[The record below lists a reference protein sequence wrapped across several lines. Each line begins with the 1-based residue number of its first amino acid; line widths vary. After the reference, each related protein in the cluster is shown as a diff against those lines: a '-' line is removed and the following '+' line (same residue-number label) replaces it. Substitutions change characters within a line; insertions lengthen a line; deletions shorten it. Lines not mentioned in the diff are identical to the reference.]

1 MKKLVGIPA
10 LVLCAL
16 LWSTGGVLVKL
27 VPWNA
32 FAISAVRSII
42 GGVFMCLWV
51 RKLPNFVIRS
61 EEDSRIDRK
70 ATVNLWLGGLMY
82 ALTMIF
88 YVLGN
93 KLTAAVNVIV
103 LEYTSPIYIILFAPL
118 LTKEKNR
125 PSDYFTA
132 LGVMGGMVLFFSEG
146 METGNL
152 AGNILGM
159 LSGVTYGFA
168 TIFMRRQG
176 SEDSINSFLIS
187 HVIAAT
193 VCLPVA
199 ISLGFTDPAAA
210 VLSEGSSFS
219 AGTSFWI
226 AIAGIVLLGIFQV
239 GFPSILYS
247 RGLIGVRAL
256 TASFVSMIE
265 PLMNPIWVM
274 LLVGEVPSL
283 RSIGGS
289 VIILGC
295 ILLRSAIQSRE
306 SEQR

>member
-51 RKLPNFVIRS
+51 RRLPNFVIRS
-61 EEDSRIDRK
+61 ADGNRIDRK
-70 ATVNLWLGGLMY
+70 ATLNLWLGGLMY

-125 PSDYFTA
+125 PSDYLTA

-187 HVIAAT
+187 HVIAAV

-199 ISLGFTDPAAA
+199 ISLGFADPVAA
-210 VLSEGSSFS
+210 LSGESVSS
-219 AGTSFWI
+219 AGYSLWI
-226 AIAGIVLLGIFQV
+226 AVAGIVLLGIFQV

-265 PLMNPIWVM
+265 PLMNPVWVM

-295 ILLRSAIQSRE
+295 ILLRSAVQSRD
-306 SEQR
+306 SEG